1 MKTKI
6 QYTILLAVTVLLAS
20 CQSEQD
26 PFVRSSQK
34 GSFALNLN
42 AGEIV
47 VNPETRAALTATE
60 AANYN
65 IMVNQNNDELWDQ
78 KKKYS
83 DLTGSD
89 YILGVGSGYTVYAES
104 CTEGDAET
112 VNNGFG
118 CKRFAGKSAS
128 FAIEPSKVTEVSV
141 DCEPTNGGLCV
152 YFDNSFTSTFGRYS
166 VETTDENRHLVFN
179 GDNKATFDTN
189 GNRTGGAV
197 AYYNMPSGGVS
208 LDVPLEIHAR
218 GAQIVSK
225 TVTITRGQITR
236 LKVYGPAGSGDNTG
250 TIDIDID
257 IDDDFGTIDNPVI
270 ID

>member
-26 PFVRSSQK
+26 PFNLSSNK

-42 AGEIV
+42 SGEIV
-47 VNPETRAALTATE
+47 VNTETRAALSATE

-65 IMVNQNNDELWDQ
+65 IMVYQNNDELWDQ

-89 YILGVGSGYTVYAES
+89 YILSVGSGYAVYAES
-104 CTEGDAET
+104 CPEENAET

-118 CKRFAGKSAS
+118 CKRFAGKSAY

-152 YFDNSFTSTFGRYS
+152 VFDQSFTSTFGRYS
-166 VETTDENRHLVFN
+166 VETTDENRHLIFN
-179 GDNKATFDTN
+179 GDNKTTFDTA

-197 AYYNMPSGGVS
+197 AYFNMPPAGE
-208 LDVPLEIHAR
+208 LDIPLEVHAR
-218 GAQIVSK
+218 GAQIVPK
-225 TVTITRGQITR
+225 TVTVKKGMITR

-250 TIDIDID
+250 TIDIEIE
-257 IDDDFGTIDNPVI
+257 IDDDFGNIDNPVI